1 MEREAI
7 NYIKKIFGRN
17 FIGIDELGLL
27 FSRMGLSGIDIVIP
41 ELNYSIE
48 ELEKHAKEYILILGI
63 SEIDNTKLSLRKF
76 REIFGIDSNVV
87 KPCFYN
93 QDWYLKEEFL
103 DRTLENTWYLIKK
116 EVLENSHSIPPE
128 FLLEQNI
135 CFPSA
140 ILCAYTFFANY
151 FANND
156 FLWYNNFIWCND
168 VDHNGDRI
176 YVGKYHDADGINK
189 DGFSIHRYLTLR
201 NCYCSITV
209 R

>member
-41 ELNYSIE
+41 ELNYSLE
-48 ELEKHAKEYILILGI
+48 ELDKHAKEYILILGI

-103 DRTLENTWYLIKK
+103 DRTL
-116 EVLENSHSIPPE
+116 
-128 FLLEQNI
+128 
-135 CFPSA
+135 
-140 ILCAYTFFANY
+140 
-151 FANND
+151 
-156 FLWYNNFIWCND
+156 
-168 VDHNGDRI
+168 
-176 YVGKYHDADGINK
+176 
-189 DGFSIHRYLTLR
+189 
-201 NCYCSITV
+201 
-209 R
+209 